1 MGPNALLVC
10 AERQSLKVLESL
22 LDELE
27 IRHDACHRCADAMER
42 AVGGQYSALVLDFD
56 LEGCAQIGKLARM
69 AAPQQR
75 SVLFALVGAST
86 PLNDTSHAGANV
98 VLYKPLNL
106 DQVRCSLRAG
116 RELMRADRRRDSR
129 HRVETLV
136 YLQFGVAAM
145 PALVLDLSEQGLALQ
160 TPEPFPPVREVPL
173 RFALP
178 GTSHMI
184 EAVGEVIWSDDSGR
198 AGLFFSQLKP
208 NSRKYLNNWLLNRG
222 AKKRDAVR
230 ILLRPDRVR
239 KFPRLSH

>member
-10 AERQSLKVLESL
+10 AERRSLKVLETV

-27 IRHDACHRCADAMER
+27 ISHDACHSCADAVER
-42 AVGGQYSALVLDFD
+42 AVRGKYSALVLDFD
-56 LEGCAQIGKLARM
+56 LEGCAQVGKLARM
-69 AAPQQR
+69 AAPQQP
-75 SVLFALVGAST
+75 SVLFALVGAS
-86 PLNDTSHAGANV
+86 PPVNDPSHAGANV
-98 VLYKPLNL
+98 VLYKPLDL

-129 HRVETLV
+129 HGVETLV
-136 YLQFGVAAM
+136 YLQLGIVAM
-145 PALVLDLSEQGLALQ
+145 PALVLDLSEQGVALQ

-178 GTSHMI
+178 GTSHVIDAM
-184 EAVGEVIWSDDSGR
+184 GEVIWSDDTGR

-208 NSRKYLNNWLLNRG
+208 NSRKYLNNWLLKRG

-230 ILLRPDRVR
+230 VLLRPDRVR

>member
-1 MGPNALLVC
+1 MGQNALLVC
-10 AERQSLKVLESL
+10 AERQSLKVLETV

-27 IRHDACHRCADAMER
+27 INHDACHTCADAMER
-42 AVGGQYSALVLDFD
+42 AVRGQYSALVLDFD
-56 LEGCAQIGKLARM
+56 LQGCAQVGKLARM
-69 AAPQQR
+69 ASPQQR

-86 PLNDTSHAGANV
+86 PVNDTSHTGANV
-98 VLYKPLNL
+98 VLYKPLDP
-106 DQVRCSLRAG
+106 DQVRTSLRAG

-129 HRVETLV
+129 HRVEALV
-136 YLQFGVAAM
+136 YLQLGIAAM

-178 GTSHMI
+178 GTSHVI
-184 EAVGEVIWSDDSGR
+184 DALGEVIWSDDTGR
-198 AGLFFSQLKP
+198 AGLFFLQLKP
-208 NSRKYLNNWLLNRG
+208 NSRKYLNNWLVKRG

-230 ILLRPDRVR
+230 VLLRPDRVR